1 MSDCIFC
8 KIIKGDIPSSKV
20 YEDDKIL
27 CFKDI
32 APMAPVHLL
41 VIPKEHI
48 QSADF
53 ITDEKLINEYQTLI
67 AENIEDSFKD
77 LIKEFKITGSRLER
91 NKALERILQEA
102 IEKDQKYGNDLQRAC
117 SLNEDGEFT
126 IPLNDPIQSIRIQ
139 QLINCTR

>member
-48 QSADF
+48 QSAEF
-53 ITDEKLINEYQTLI
+53 ITDDNADVVAYIFSKIPVI
-67 AENIEDSFKD
+67 AKQVGISESGYRVITNHGKD
-77 LIKEFKITGSRLER
+77 ARQSVPHLHFHILAGKELPDNMG
-91 NKALERILQEA
+91 
-102 IEKDQKYGNDLQRAC
+102 
-117 SLNEDGEFT
+117 
-126 IPLNDPIQSIRIQ
+126 
-139 QLINCTR
+139 

>member
-48 QSADF
+48 QSAEF
-53 ITDEKLINEYQTLI
+53 ITDDNADVVAYIFSKIPVI
-67 AENIEDSFKD
+67 AKQVGISESGYRVIKNHGKD
-77 LIKEFKITGSRLER
+77 ARQSVPHLHFHILAGKELPDNMG
-91 NKALERILQEA
+91 
-102 IEKDQKYGNDLQRAC
+102 
-117 SLNEDGEFT
+117 
-126 IPLNDPIQSIRIQ
+126 
-139 QLINCTR
+139 

>member
-53 ITDEKLINEYQTLI
+53 ITDDNADVFAYIFSKIPVI
-67 AENIEDSFKD
+67 AKQVGISESGYRVITNHGKD
-77 LIKEFKITGSRLER
+77 ARQSVPHLHFHILAGKELPDNMG
-91 NKALERILQEA
+91 
-102 IEKDQKYGNDLQRAC
+102 
-117 SLNEDGEFT
+117 
-126 IPLNDPIQSIRIQ
+126 
-139 QLINCTR
+139 

>member
-1 MSDCIFC
+1 MDNCIFC

-53 ITDEKLINEYQTLI
+53 ITEKNADVVAYIFKKIPDIAKQTGISESGYRIITNHGKDAKQSVPHLHFHI
-67 AENIEDSFKD
+67 LAGKELPENM
-77 LIKEFKITGSRLER
+77 G
-91 NKALERILQEA
+91 
-102 IEKDQKYGNDLQRAC
+102 
-117 SLNEDGEFT
+117 
-126 IPLNDPIQSIRIQ
+126 
-139 QLINCTR
+139 

>member
-53 ITDEKLINEYQTLI
+53 ITDENSAIVAYIFSKIPAI
-67 AENIEDSFKD
+67 AKQVGISESGYRVITNHGKD
-77 LIKEFKITGSRLER
+77 ARQSVPHLHFHILAGKELPDNMG
-91 NKALERILQEA
+91 
-102 IEKDQKYGNDLQRAC
+102 
-117 SLNEDGEFT
+117 
-126 IPLNDPIQSIRIQ
+126 
-139 QLINCTR
+139 

>member
-1 MSDCIFC
+1 MDNCIFC

-53 ITDEKLINEYQTLI
+53 ITEKNADIVAYIFKKIPDIAKQTGISESGYRIITNHGKDAKQSVPHLHFHI
-67 AENIEDSFKD
+67 LAGKELPENM
-77 LIKEFKITGSRLER
+77 G
-91 NKALERILQEA
+91 
-102 IEKDQKYGNDLQRAC
+102 
-117 SLNEDGEFT
+117 
-126 IPLNDPIQSIRIQ
+126 
-139 QLINCTR
+139 

>member
-53 ITDEKLINEYQTLI
+53 ITDDNAGVVAYIFSKIPVI
-67 AENIEDSFKD
+67 AKQVGISESGYRVITNHGKD
-77 LIKEFKITGSRLER
+77 ARQSVPHLHFHILAGKELPDNMG
-91 NKALERILQEA
+91 
-102 IEKDQKYGNDLQRAC
+102 
-117 SLNEDGEFT
+117 
-126 IPLNDPIQSIRIQ
+126 
-139 QLINCTR
+139 

>member
-1 MSDCIFC
+1 MNDCIFC
-8 KIIKGDIPSSKV
+8 KIIKGDIPSSIV

-53 ITDEKLINEYQTLI
+53 ITDENCGIVAYIFSKIPEI
-67 AENIEDSFKD
+67 ARKTRISESGYRIITNHGKDAKQSVKHLHFHILAGKELPENM
-77 LIKEFKITGSRLER
+77 G
-91 NKALERILQEA
+91 
-102 IEKDQKYGNDLQRAC
+102 
-117 SLNEDGEFT
+117 
-126 IPLNDPIQSIRIQ
+126 
-139 QLINCTR
+139 

>member
-20 YEDDKIL
+20 YEDDRIL

-48 QSADF
+48 QSAEF
-53 ITDEKLINEYQTLI
+53 ITDDNADVVAYIFSKIPVI
-67 AENIEDSFKD
+67 AKQVGISESGYRVITNHGKD
-77 LIKEFKITGSRLER
+77 ARQSVPHLHFHILAGKELPDNMG
-91 NKALERILQEA
+91 
-102 IEKDQKYGNDLQRAC
+102 
-117 SLNEDGEFT
+117 
-126 IPLNDPIQSIRIQ
+126 
-139 QLINCTR
+139 